1 MLKTYQGLEEKCD
14 EALKQIEKQKY
25 EEALRQEGYQ
35 NILKY
40 GVAFCRKECMVK
52 VAQKDI
58 GKGNE

>member
-1 MLKTYQGLEEKCD
+1 MERYESAFLWLCD
-14 EALKQIEKQKY
+14 A
-25 EEALRQEGYQ
+25 
-35 NILKY
+35 